1 MPRLDVFLEIID
13 KSVLETVYW
22 EYLTFTGDNQMGRKQ
37 EKAQQRKTYQ
47 DSFKGVKHGH
57 GGRSIRKKD
66 EAALGK

>member
-1 MPRLDVFLEIID
+1 
-13 KSVLETVYW
+13 
-22 EYLTFTGDNQMGRKQ
+22 MGRKQ
-37 EKAQQRKTYQ
+37 EKALQRKTYQ

>member
-1 MPRLDVFLEIID
+1 
-13 KSVLETVYW
+13 
-22 EYLTFTGDNQMGRKQ
+22 MGRKQ

-47 DSFKGVKHGH
+47 DNFKGVKHGH